1 MSAFLRVCERLALA
15 SLTVGCAVWAWGQS
29 PYGPAGS
36 EYAPV
41 GALAGDQVLPAVA
54 LGVNGGY
61 LVWQDNLTDGQDTA
75 IVAQRLGPGA
85 VGLYGSFRVNQQGAR
100 EQSRPRVALLKD
112 GGAVVVWQGNQSGS
126 WDIYATF
133 IATNGTF
140 ITSDVRVN
148 TTTAWDQ
155 INPAVAVLAD
165 GNVVITW
172 GSFEQDGSYQGV
184 YARRFSPAGAP
195 LGGEF
200 RVSTSAYLNQRTPAV
215 AGLAGGTFV
224 VVWVSEHQSV
234 GNEVRAGVFG
244 QLFSAEG
251 TPLGGEVALSVTT
264 NICANPAIAPLAN
277 GGYIV
282 VWGQRAA
289 QLRDADF
296 YAPENS
302 WDVFG
307 LTFNALGKAV
317 QRNPFRL
324 NTFTYGDQYVPSVAT
339 VGDDALVVWTSL
351 GQDGSRE
358 GVFGQFVN
366 AAGQG
371 VGSEIRFNDLTLN
384 QQLHPVA
391 ASNGRDQFLVAWST
405 YVNLT
410 TSFDLRA
417 RRYDLQQAPLEAPPA
432 PYITALSQSRLSV
445 TWPRLEG
452 LPVSAYELYVDDAA
466 TPVVV
471 SSNMHTLVNLAP
483 ASQHTVRLAYRLA
496 DGRVSP
502 VSAPAA
508 GATWGADENY
518 DGLPDDWQ
526 ARYWGANPAAW
537 PSGQVDSD
545 GDGVFNLME
554 FLAGTDPRDAQSVLK
569 LSLSSSPQGY
579 RLQWNTQ
586 PGQVYQVQVA
596 DRLGAWSDYG
606 APRLAATNAD
616 SVAVSGP
623 GSSAFYRVVR
633 LR

>member
-1 MSAFLRVCERLALA
+1 MSAMVRVCERLALA
-15 SLTVGCAVWAWGQS
+15 GLTVWCAVVAWGQS
-29 PYGPAGS
+29 SYGPAGP

-41 GALAGDQVLPAVA
+41 GALAGDQVMPAVA
-54 LGVNGGY
+54 LGGNGGY
-61 LVWQDNLTDGQDTA
+61 LVWQDNMTDGQDTA

-85 VGLYGSFRVNQQGAR
+85 VGIYGSFRVNQQGAR

-126 WDIYATF
+126 WDVYATF
-133 IATNGTF
+133 IATNGTL
-140 ITSDVRVN
+140 ITSDVLVN
-148 TTTAWDQ
+148 TTTAADQ

-172 GSFEQDGSYQGV
+172 GSFDQDGSYQGV
-184 YARRFSPAGAP
+184 YARRFSPTGAP

-200 RVSTSAYLNQRTPAV
+200 KVSTSSYLNQRTPAV
-215 AGLAGGTFV
+215 AALTGGNFV
-224 VVWVSEHQSV
+224 VVWVSEHQTS
-234 GNEVRAGVFG
+234 GDNVRAGIFG
-244 QLFSAEG
+244 QLFTAQG
-251 TPLGGEVALSVTT
+251 VPVGGEVALSTTT

-282 VWGQRAA
+282 VWGQRSA

-317 QRNPFRL
+317 QRNPFRI

-339 VGDDALVVWTSL
+339 VGDEALVVWTSL

-358 GVFGQFVN
+358 GVYGQFVG
-366 AAGQG
+366 AAGALLG
-371 VGSEIRFNDLTLN
+371 GEIRFNDLTLN

-391 ASNGRDQFLVAWST
+391 ASNGRDQFLVVWTT
-405 YVNLT
+405 YVNLS

-417 RRYDLQQAPLEAPPA
+417 RRYDAVQAPLVAPPA

-445 TWPRLEG
+445 AWPALEG
-452 LPVSAYELYVDDAA
+452 MPVTAYELYVDGST

-471 SSNMHTLVNLAP
+471 TSNLYTLINLAP

-502 VSAPAA
+502 PSTLATGV
-508 GATWGADENY
+508 TWGADENY

-526 ARYWGANPAAW
+526 ARYWGPNPAAW
-537 PSGQVDSD
+537 PGGQVDSD
-545 GDGVFNLME
+545 GDGVSNLQE
-554 FLAGTDPRDAQSVLK
+554 FLAGTDPRDPQSVLK
-569 LSLSSSPQGY
+569 LSISSSPQGY
-579 RLQWNTQ
+579 RLNWNTQ
-586 PGQVYQVQVA
+586 PGQVYQVQMA

-606 APRLAATNAD
+606 APRLAATNTD

-623 GSSAFYRVVR
+623 GSSAFYRVLR